1 MEVEIKN
8 RVEVIGDGEKDFVMV
23 DLIIDD
29 KVIDTGNNPISSYSF
44 WEDIEKA
51 SQRALY
57 RIKNQNA
64 KMSFDFNLSTL
75 GMSEADKEARFL
87 AYLKNQ
93 KPELD
98 VDMVINVINNELSE
112 IKNTGPD
119 DNHPNPFRKFPI
131 DSQMFKAF
139 IVNVVEEVLK
149 LKTQE

>member
-29 KVIDTGNNPISSYSF
+29 KIIDSGNNPISSYSF
-44 WEDIEKA
+44 WEDIEQV

-57 RIKNQNA
+57 RIKNQNP
-64 KMSFDFNLSTL
+64 KMRFDFNLSTL
-75 GMSEADKEARFL
+75 GMSEDDKEARFV

-98 VDMVINVINNELSE
+98 VDMVMSVINKELSE
-112 IKNTGPD
+112 IKKVGPD
-119 DNHPNPFRKFPI
+119 DNHPNPFMKFPI
-131 DSQMFKAF
+131 DSQMVKAF
-139 IVNVVEEVLK
+139 ILNIIEQVLIE
-149 LKTQE
+149 KTK